1 MKLTLPLIT
10 AVNFS
15 LLAAI
20 LEYAKLWQ
28 EFILHQTT
36 CDSINRVSFFA
47 CAIDHLGV
55 KGGWIKKIRSGIT
68 FLWFRR
74 SYIFNLRTAI

>member
-1 MKLTLPLIT
+1 MKLTLPLKT

-15 LLAAI
+15 PPVAV
-20 LEYAKLWQ
+20 LEYAKLQ
-28 EFILHQTT
+28 HEFILHQTT
-36 CDSINRVSFFA
+36 CDSKNRVSFVA
-47 CAIDHLGV
+47 CAIDHRGV
-55 KGGWIKKIRSGIT
+55 KGSWIKKISSGIT